1 MFKGTSGNFFSSY
14 HSDLALRNCY
24 LTTDLTVKV
33 GDYGIGPTSFKVKLE
48 KASLFLIF
56 VFIFY
61 LTLLLHYFFSL
72 SLQEDYIT
80 TEDDQCV
87 ALRWLAPELIGEL
100 HGGLITSEQTKPSNV
115 W

>member
-1 MFKGTSGNFFSSY
+1 
-14 HSDLALRNCY
+14 LALRNCY

-33 GDYGIGPTSFKVKLE
+33 GDYGIGPTSFKVKLG
-48 KASLFLIF
+48 KKNIIIIFLLLFNIF
-56 VFIFY
+56 V
-61 LTLLLHYFFSL
+61 TSFFF

-87 ALRWLAPELIGEL
+87 ALRWLSPELIGEL